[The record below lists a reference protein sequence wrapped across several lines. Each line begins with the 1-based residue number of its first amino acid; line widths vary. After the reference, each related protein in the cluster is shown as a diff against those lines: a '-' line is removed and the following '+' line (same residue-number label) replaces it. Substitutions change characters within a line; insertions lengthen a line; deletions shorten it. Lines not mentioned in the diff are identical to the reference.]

1 MSQQP
6 IRKAPQQ
13 PADQEDEEDQDG
25 EVAEVEEEGEDTVE
39 AEVEEAVADRQI
51 TTITRRRNLK
61 GKISKEKQ
69 PR

>member
-6 IRKAPQQ
+6 IRRAPHQ

-25 EVAEVEEEGEDTVE
+25 EVVEVEEEEEDTVE

-51 TTITRRRNLK
+51 TTTIRRRNLK
-61 GKISKEKQ
+61 RKISKEKQ